1 MASRIVFPTVL
12 LAGLATALAV
22 QAGPVCDAGGEK
34 LPPEKVR
41 AMYEEKG
48 YEIKVFKETDG
59 GCYEIYGYENGK
71 KVEIYIDPKTGEIL
85 ERHED

>member
-1 MASRIVFPTVL
+1 MNSRIVFPTVL
-12 LAGLATALAV
+12 LAGLVIGAAV
-22 QAGPVCDAGGEK
+22 QAGPVCDAEGQK

-41 AMYEEKG
+41 AMFEEKG
-48 YEIKVFKETDG
+48 YEIKVFKETDQ

-71 KVEIYIDPKTGEIL
+71 KVELYIDPVTGEVL